1 MSVTIAS
8 TTASSIE
15 QAVDDISR
23 QCSGI
28 SPTMVLFFASS
39 RYDPAAIS
47 RAMYDAFGGAQ
58 VIGCSTAGEIVSGR
72 VLKGSIV
79 AMAFDDRT
87 IRDAAFSLVIDAAS
101 PDSLADA
108 VRSLEEDIGTPLGE
122 LDFRK
127 YVGLILI
134 DGLSGAQE
142 RVMDRLGDLTNVT
155 FIGGS
160 AGDDLKFE
168 STYVYLN
175 GAAYT
180 NAAVLAL
187 LEPAGKFDIVKTQSF
202 KALKTTLVPTKVN
215 EGRREVIEFNNRP
228 AALAYAG
235 ALGIPPEDASKRF
248 MRNPVGLVTG
258 DDIFIRSPYQIE
270 GESIFFFC
278 MVREGVELALL
289 ESTDIVADTRRAV
302 EEKVRQLAGASA
314 LINFHC
320 ILRALELEGN
330 GQDKEYGAL
339 FADIPTIGFSTY
351 GEEYIG
357 HINQTSTMLVF
368 K

>member
-1 MSVTIAS
+1 
-8 TTASSIE
+8 
-15 QAVDDISR
+15 
-23 QCSGI
+23 
-28 SPTMVLFFASS
+28 MVLFFASS

-58 VIGCSTAGEIVSGR
+58 IIGCSTAGEIVSGR

-160 AGDDLKFE
+160 AG
-168 STYVYLN
+168 T
-175 GAAYT
+175 GA
-180 NAAVLAL
+180 
-187 LEPAGKFDIVKTQSF
+187 
-202 KALKTTLVPTKVN
+202 
-215 EGRREVIEFNNRP
+215 
-228 AALAYAG
+228 
-235 ALGIPPEDASKRF
+235 
-248 MRNPVGLVTG
+248 
-258 DDIFIRSPYQIE
+258 
-270 GESIFFFC
+270 
-278 MVREGVELALL
+278 
-289 ESTDIVADTRRAV
+289 
-302 EEKVRQLAGASA
+302 
-314 LINFHC
+314 
-320 ILRALELEGN
+320 
-330 GQDKEYGAL
+330 
-339 FADIPTIGFSTY
+339 
-351 GEEYIG
+351 
-357 HINQTSTMLVF
+357 
-368 K
+368 

>member
-58 VIGCSTAGEIVSGR
+58 IIGCSTAGEIVSDR
-72 VLKGSIV
+72 VLKDSIV

-87 IRDAAFSLVIDAAS
+87 VRDAAFSVVTDVTS

-108 VRSLEEDIGTPLGE
+108 VRRLGEDIGTPLGE

-127 YVGLILI
+127 YVGIILI
-134 DGLSGAQE
+134 DGLSGSEE

-160 AGDDLKFE
+160 AG
-168 STYVYLN
+168 T
-175 GAAYT
+175 GARG
-180 NAAVLAL
+180 
-187 LEPAGKFDIVKTQSF
+187 E
-202 KALKTTLVPTKVN
+202 
-215 EGRREVIEFNNRP
+215 R
-228 AALAYAG
+228 
-235 ALGIPPEDASKRF
+235 
-248 MRNPVGLVTG
+248 TG
-258 DDIFIRSPYQIE
+258 
-270 GESIFFFC
+270 
-278 MVREGVELALL
+278 
-289 ESTDIVADTRRAV
+289 
-302 EEKVRQLAGASA
+302 
-314 LINFHC
+314 
-320 ILRALELEGN
+320 
-330 GQDKEYGAL
+330 
-339 FADIPTIGFSTY
+339 
-351 GEEYIG
+351 
-357 HINQTSTMLVF
+357 
-368 K
+368 